1 MATFSFVL
9 TYNFKL
15 PTLLLV
21 LREKKLSIHLIDI
34 PCINV
39 DCMLK
44 SEGVLFIQFSNSSL
58 YCLLQHGIVKIIMY
72 TYIYS
77 PITLVYYHGP
87 DN

>member
-39 DCMLK
+39 DC
-44 SEGVLFIQFSNSSL
+44 GSNQKESCL
-58 YCLLQHGIVKIIMY
+58 YN
-72 TYIYS
+72 S
-77 PITLVYYHGP
+77 PILLCTACYNMV
-87 DN
+87 